1 MWNNEWLHQFNFG
14 DRKKMKLCMI
24 GTGYV
29 GLVSGVCF
37 SDLGNDVICVDRDI
51 KKIEDLEK
59 GIIPIYEPGLDE
71 LVLKNYQNNRLKFS
85 TNLKD
90 SIIKSDIIF
99 ICVGTPSK
107 KNGSG
112 ADLSQIFKVAKE
124 IGPFINKF
132 KIIIT
137 KSTVPVTT
145 GDEIEKIL
153 SKKISKKLFSVVSNP
168 EFLREGEAIRD
179 FIYPDRI
186 VIGTNDK
193 KSNTTL
199 KNLYSPL
206 VSKGAKYVNCTRRAA
221 ELIKYA
227 SNAFLATKITFIN
240 ELANLSEKLD
250 VNIEDISIGM
260 GLDKR
265 IGGRFL
271 RVGPAYGGSCFPKDT
286 KALVDT
292 ADKFNTN
299 LSVIKSVI
307 KSNEN
312 RSTLLLKRI
321 FNILKSKVKNQ
332 KICFLG
338 VTFKANTDDMRDSS
352 CLTMIPSLIKKGAVI
367 NYFDPTGEKDEFKNI
382 KNVSFSKNINSAIK
396 NSDLI
401 IIHTEW
407 NDFKSI
413 NFKQIVKSKNFKIF
427 DMRNIYSLTKMK
439 KQKIKYFAIG
449 C

>member
-1 MWNNEWLHQFNFG
+1 
-14 DRKKMKLCMI
+14 MKLCMI

-37 SDLGNDVICVDRDI
+37 SDLGNDVICVDRDF
-51 KKIEDLEK
+51 KKVQNLRK
-59 GIIPIYEPGLDE
+59 GIIPIYEPGLEE
-71 LVLKNYQNNRLKFS
+71 LVLKNYKNKRLKFS

-90 SIIKSDIIF
+90 SISKSDIIF
-99 ICVGTPSK
+99 ICVGTPTR
-107 KNGSG
+107 KNTNG
-112 ADLSQIFKVAKE
+112 ADLSQIYDVVKE
-124 IGPFINKF
+124 IRGSIFKF

-145 GDEIEKIL
+145 GDEIQKI
-153 SKKISKKLFSVVSNP
+153 ISQKVAKKLFSVVSNP

-179 FIYPDRI
+179 FIYPDRV

-193 KSNTTL
+193 KTNKIL

-206 VSKGAKYVNCTRRAA
+206 ISKGAKYVNTSRRAA

-240 ELANLSEKLD
+240 ELANLCEKID

-271 RVGPAYGGSCFPKDT
+271 RAGPAYGGSCFPKDT
-286 KALVDT
+286 KAIVST
-292 ADKFNTN
+292 ADKFKTN

-312 RSTLLLKRI
+312 RSLLLLKRV
-321 FNILKSKVKNQ
+321 FEILKGKVKNK

-352 CLTMIPSLIKKGAVI
+352 SLSMIPSLVKKGAIV
-367 NYFDPTGEKDEFKNI
+367 NYFDPTGEKDNFKKFKNVNYSDNI
-382 KNVSFSKNINSAIK
+382 KTAIK

-413 NFKQIVKSKNFKIF
+413 NFKKEVRNKKFIIF
-427 DMRNIYSLTKMK
+427 DLRNIYSPSKMK
-439 KQKIKYFAIG
+439 ELKIKYFSVG
-449 C
+449 S

>member
-1 MWNNEWLHQFNFG
+1 
-14 DRKKMKLCMI
+14 MKLCMI

-37 SDLGNDVICVDRDI
+37 ADLGNDVICVDNNVDKI
-51 KKIEDLEK
+51 NLLKKGK
-59 GIIPIYEPGLDE
+59 IPIYEPGLSE
-71 LVLKNYQNNRLKFS
+71 LVIKNFKNKKLNFS
-85 TNLKD
+85 TDLKK
-90 SIIKSDIIF
+90 SIKDSDIIF
-99 ICVGTPSK
+99 ICVGTPTK
-107 KNGSG
+107 KGGSS
-112 ADLSQIFKVAKE
+112 ADLSQIYKVSKE
-124 IGPFINKF
+124 ISSSINKF

-153 SKKISKKLFSVVSNP
+153 SKKNSKKKFSVVSNP

-179 FIYPDRI
+179 FVYPDRV

-193 KSNTTL
+193 KAGRIL

-206 VSKGAKYVNCTRRAA
+206 ISKGASYLQTSRRAA

-240 ELANLSEKLD
+240 EIANLCEKT
-250 VNIEDISIGM
+250 NINVEDISIGM

-265 IGGRFL
+265 IGSRFL
-271 RVGPAYGGSCFPKDT
+271 RAGPAYGGSCFPKDT
-286 KALVDT
+286 KAIITT
-292 ADKFNTN
+292 ADKFKTN

-312 RSTLLLKRI
+312 RSKILLDRI
-321 FNILKSKVKNQ
+321 NKILNRKIKN
-332 KICFLG
+332 KIITFLG
-338 VTFKANTDDMRDSS
+338 VTFKPNTDDMRDSS
-352 CLTMIPSLIKKGAVI
+352 SLKMIPWLLKKGAI
-367 NYFDPTGEKDEFKNI
+367 IKYFDPTGYKTEFKKF
-382 KNVSFSKNINSAIK
+382 KNVINKTSIK
-396 NSDLI
+396 DAVHGADLV

-413 NFKQIVKSKNFKIF
+413 NFKSLVKGKKFMIF
-427 DMRNIYSLTKMK
+427 DMRNIYSSS
-439 KQKIKYFAIG
+439 KIKDQGFKYYSVG
-449 C
+449 K

>member
-1 MWNNEWLHQFNFG
+1 
-14 DRKKMKLCMI
+14 MKICMI

-37 SDLGNDVICVDRDI
+37 SDLGNDVICVDRDL
-51 KKIEDLEK
+51 KKVEGLKK

-71 LVLKNYQNNRLKFS
+71 LVLKNYNNKRLKFS
-85 TNLKD
+85 TDLKN
-90 SIIKSDIIF
+90 SIIKSDVVF
-99 ICVGTPSK
+99 ICVGTPTK
-107 KNGSG
+107 KNGNG
-112 ADLSQIFKVAKE
+112 ADLSQIYNVAKE
-124 IGPFINKF
+124 IRDSITKF
-132 KIIIT
+132 KVIIT

-145 GDEIEKIL
+145 GDEIEKII
-153 SKKISKKLFSVVSNP
+153 SQKVSKKLFSVVSNP

-179 FIYPDRI
+179 FTYPDRV
-186 VIGTNDK
+186 VIGTKDK
-193 KSNTTL
+193 RSNKIL

-206 VSKGAKYVNCTRRAA
+206 ISKGAKYVSTSRRAA

-227 SNAFLATKITFIN
+227 SNAFLATKVTFIN
-240 ELANLSEKLD
+240 ELANLCEKID

-271 RVGPAYGGSCFPKDT
+271 RAGPAYGGSCFPKDT
-286 KALVDT
+286 KAIAAT
-292 ADKFNTN
+292 AKKFNTN

-312 RSTLLLKRI
+312 RSLLLLKRV
-321 FNILKSKVKNQ
+321 FNILKGKVKNK

-352 CLTMIPSLIKKGAVI
+352 SLTMVPLLIKKGAKV
-367 NYFDPTGEKDEFKNI
+367 NYFDPTGEKKNFKKL
-382 KNVSFSKNINSAIK
+382 KNVKFSNNISSAIK
-396 NSDLI
+396 DSDLI

-407 NDFKSI
+407 NEFKSI
-413 NFKQIVKSKNFKIF
+413 NFRKLVKNKKFTIF
-427 DMRNIYSLTKMK
+427 DMRNIYSPTKMK
-439 KQKIKYFAIG
+439 ELKIKYFG
-449 C
+449 VGH

>member
-1 MWNNEWLHQFNFG
+1 
-14 DRKKMKLCMI
+14 MKLCMI

-29 GLVSGVCF
+29 GLVSGACF
-37 SDLGNDVICVDRDI
+37 SDLGNDVICVDRDL
-51 KKIEDLEK
+51 KKVEDLNK

-71 LVLKNYQNNRLKFS
+71 LVSKNYKNKRLKFS

-90 SIIKSDIIF
+90 SISRSDIIF
-99 ICVGTPSK
+99 ICVGTPTK
-107 KNGSG
+107 KNGNG
-112 ADLSQIFKVAKE
+112 ADLSQIYNVARE
-124 IGPFINKF
+124 IRSSISKF

-145 GDEIEKIL
+145 GDEIEKII
-153 SKKISKKLFSVVSNP
+153 SQKVAKKFFSVVSNP

-179 FIYPDRI
+179 FTYPDRV
-186 VIGTNDK
+186 VIGT
-193 KSNTTL
+193 KSIRSNKVL

-206 VSKGAKYVNCTRRAA
+206 ISKGAKYVNTSRRAA

-240 ELANLSEKLD
+240 ELANLCEKID

-271 RVGPAYGGSCFPKDT
+271 RAGPAYGGSCFPKDT
-286 KALVDT
+286 KAIINT
-292 ADKFNTN
+292 ADKFKTN

-312 RSTLLLKRI
+312 RSSLLLKRV
-321 FNILKSKVKNQ
+321 FDILNGKVKNK

-338 VTFKANTDDMRDSS
+338 VTFKANTDDMRDSA
-352 CLTMIPSLIKKGAVI
+352 CLSMIPSLIKKGAKI
-367 NYFDPTGEKDEFKNI
+367 NYFDPTGEKNDFKKL
-382 KNVSFSKNINSAIK
+382 KNVNFSKNINSAIK
-396 NSDLI
+396 DSNLI

-413 NFKQIVKSKNFKIF
+413 NFKKEVKSNKFIIF
-427 DMRNIYSLTKMK
+427 DMRNIYSPSKMK
-439 KQKIKYFAIG
+439 ELNIKYFGIG
-449 C
+449 S

>member
-1 MWNNEWLHQFNFG
+1 
-14 DRKKMKLCMI
+14 MI

-37 SDLGNDVICVDRDI
+37 SDIGNEVICVDRDL
-51 KKIEDLEK
+51 KKVENLKE

-71 LVLKNYQNNRLKFS
+71 LVLKNYKNKRLKFS

-90 SIIKSDIIF
+90 SVSKSDIIF
-99 ICVGTPSK
+99 ICVGTPTK
-107 KNGSG
+107 KNGNG
-112 ADLSQIFKVAKE
+112 ADLGQIYNVAKE
-124 IGPFINKF
+124 ISGSISKY

-145 GDEIEKIL
+145 GDEIEKII
-153 SKKISKKLFSVVSNP
+153 SKKISKKFFSVVSNP

-179 FIYPDRI
+179 FSYPDRVI
-186 VIGTNDK
+186 IGTNDS
-193 KSNTTL
+193 KSNKIL

-206 VSKGAKYVNCTRRAA
+206 ISKGAKYVNTSRRAA

-227 SNAFLATKITFIN
+227 ANAFLATKITFIN
-240 ELANLSEKLD
+240 EIANLCEKID
-250 VNIEDISIGM
+250 VNVEDISIGM

-271 RVGPAYGGSCFPKDT
+271 RAGPAYGGSCFPKDT
-286 KALVDT
+286 KAITTT
-292 ADKFNTN
+292 ADKFKTD

-312 RSTLLLKRI
+312 RSSLLLKRVVE
-321 FNILKSKVKNQ
+321 ILKGQIKNK

-352 CLTMIPSLIKKGAVI
+352 SLSMIPSLIKKGALI
-367 NYFDPTGEKDEFKNI
+367 NYFDPTGKKNEFTKL
-382 KNVSFSKNINSAIK
+382 KNVTFSKDINSAII

-413 NFKQIVKSKNFKIF
+413 NFKKIVQNKKFIIF
-427 DMRNIYSLTKMK
+427 DMRNIYSPTKMK
-439 KQKIKYFAIG
+439 EKKIKYFAIG
-449 C
+449 R

>member
-1 MWNNEWLHQFNFG
+1 
-14 DRKKMKLCMI
+14 MKICMI

-37 SDLGNDVICVDRDI
+37 SDLGNNVICVDKDL
-51 KKIEDLEK
+51 KKIDNLKK
-59 GIIPIYEPGLDE
+59 GIIPIYEPGLEE
-71 LVLKNYQNNRLKFS
+71 LVKKNYKNKKLDFS
-85 TNLKD
+85 TNLRESVK
-90 SIIKSDIIF
+90 KSDIIF
-99 ICVGTPSK
+99 ICVGTPTK
-107 KNGSG
+107 KNGSS
-112 ADLSQIFKVAKE
+112 ADLSQVYSVAKS
-124 IGPFINKF
+124 ISASISRF

-137 KSTVPVTT
+137 KSTVPVMT

-179 FIYPDRI
+179 FSFPDRI
-186 VIGTNDK
+186 VIGTNNVR
-193 KSNTTL
+193 SNKIL

-206 VSKGAKYVNCTRRAA
+206 ISKGAKYINTSRRAA

-240 ELANLSEKLD
+240 EVANLCEKID
-250 VNIEDISIGM
+250 VDVEDISIGM

-271 RVGPAYGGSCFPKDT
+271 RAGPAYGGSCFPKDT
-286 KALVDT
+286 KAITTT
-292 ADKFNTN
+292 ADKFKIN
-299 LSVIKSVI
+299 LSLIKSVV
-307 KSNEN
+307 KSNKN
-312 RSTLLLKRI
+312 RSLLLLNRVGKL
-321 FNILKSKVKNQ
+321 LKGKIRNKN
-332 KICFLG
+332 ICFLG

-352 CLTMIPSLIKKGAVI
+352 SLVMIPSLAKKGAII
-367 NYFDPTGEKDEFKNI
+367 NYYDPTGEKKEFKKLKKVKFLPNI
-382 KNVSFSKNINSAIK
+382 ESAIK

-413 NFKQIVKSKNFKIF
+413 NFKSYIKNKKFIIY
-427 DMRNIYSLTKMK
+427 DMRNIYSPQKMK
-439 KQKIKYFAIG
+439 KDNIKYFG
-449 C
+449 VGR